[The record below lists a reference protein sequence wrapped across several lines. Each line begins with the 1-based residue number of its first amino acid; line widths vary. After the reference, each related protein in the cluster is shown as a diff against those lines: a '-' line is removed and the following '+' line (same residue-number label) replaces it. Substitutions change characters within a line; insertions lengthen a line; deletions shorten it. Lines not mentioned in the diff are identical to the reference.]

1 MDLSPAGNGRLLIAL
16 LLFSLLGLLAWFTM
30 EDGKPRSLT
39 LILLGFFTVR
49 TLLGRS
55 RSR

>member
-16 LLFSLLGLLAWFTM
+16 GLFSLLGLLAWFTM
-30 EDGKPRSLT
+30 ESGKPRSLT

-49 TLLGRS
+49 TLLARARS
-55 RSR
+55 R

>member
-16 LLFSLLGLLAWFTM
+16 GLFSLLALLAWFTM
-30 EDGKPRSLT
+30 EAGKLRSLT

-49 TLLGRS
+49 TLLGRA